1 MANNEVVLVD
11 GIIDERLLTKN
22 LQDNA
27 TNRGSEFESF
37 AFSEILKPFDLTEK
51 ELQNGI
57 VDGSDDGGI
66 DGFYIFVNG
75 VPIIDS
81 SNFLWPKRNAELEV
95 YIITCKHHDT
105 YELGP
110 LESLDSSLSE
120 IFDLRLATSK
130 FKSKLNARILKKRK
144 SLVEAYRKVAQ

>member
-81 SNFLWPKRNAELEV
+81 SNWV
-95 YIITCKHHDT
+95 H
-105 YELGP
+105 
-110 LESLDSSLSE
+110 
-120 IFDLRLATSK
+120 
-130 FKSKLNARILKKRK
+130 
-144 SLVEAYRKVAQ
+144 